1 MIFII
6 DYNITLKSGTL
17 FGKQIK
23 VKNKE
28 NELIAK
34 CSLENYLKRKYGDSF
49 ISLTITK
56 CVEDIV
62 SRFEEMFGNSENP
75 FKW

>member
-1 MIFII
+1 MEFTI
-6 DYNITLKSGTL
+6 DYNITLKSGTI

-34 CSLENYLKRKYGDSF
+34 CSLEDYLHKKYGDNF
-49 ISLTITK
+49 LELVITN
-56 CVEDIV
+56 CRNTTLGGFDAF
-62 SRFEEMFGNSENP
+62 SNLFGNI
-75 FKW
+75 FK

>member
-1 MIFII
+1 MIFTI

-17 FGKQIK
+17 LGKQIK

-34 CSLENYLKRKYGDSF
+34 CSLEDYLRRKYGNDF
-49 ISLTITK
+49 IELVVTNCKNTT
-56 CVEDIV
+56 
-62 SRFEEMFGNSENP
+62 FGEFGSMSDFFGGI
-75 FKW
+75 FK